1 LIGPKGEV
9 VISEGVII
17 AKRHLHLTPEDAA
30 LFGLKDKQVIKIR
43 VGGERALVFEE
54 VVARVSPNY
63 ATYAHIDYDE
73 VNAAG
78 LSGEMTGMVIV

>member
-1 LIGPKGEV
+1 M
-9 VISEGVII
+9 
-17 AKRHLHLTPEDAA
+17 
-30 LFGLKDKQVIKIR
+30 IKIR